1 MLISFGTRTSLSFV
15 ITRMAPKH
23 LQTGVNSNECLSDN
37 VAIPSTFSHY
47 TNNSYEFD
55 WSEQLQGFIL
65 ASFYIGYLTSQ
76 VPGGLLASRF
86 GGRYILLIAVFLN
99 AFLTLITP
107 ACVRIGG
114 APALIAVRIIIGMA
128 EGLIIPTCGV
138 LLAAWVPLKERSR
151 ISTFVYSGL
160 QVKWHIQQKSKTY

>member
-1 MLISFGTRTSLSFV
+1 MVPI
-15 ITRMAPKH
+15 H
-23 LQTGVNSNECLSDN
+23 NHTGVMSNECPAADVPIINPLSHHL
-37 VAIPSTFSHY
+37 S
-47 TNNSYEFD
+47 NSYTFD

-65 ASFYIGYLTSQ
+65 ASFYIGYLISQ

-128 EGLIIPTCGV
+128 EGLIIPTCSV

-151 ISTFVYSGL
+151 ISTFVYSGM
-160 QVKWHIQQKSKTY
+160 QVRLLTNTITL